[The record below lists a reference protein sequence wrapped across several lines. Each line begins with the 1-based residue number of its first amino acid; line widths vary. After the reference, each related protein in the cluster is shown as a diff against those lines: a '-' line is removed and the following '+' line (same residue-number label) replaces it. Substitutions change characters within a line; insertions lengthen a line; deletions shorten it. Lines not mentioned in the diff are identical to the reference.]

1 LCSLSQVLLDEGLE
15 SLVPA
20 FVSLQVFTVAALADL
35 PDAALDAR
43 VGLRPLQLRKLRL
56 ALARRLEAQ
65 ERAVRRASVAVTS
78 QGTGLRLNAAR
89 LAEAGVATGSSVFKV
104 WSGAFP
110 LVSLFCNARI
120 SRACLSGST
129 CASAFTCN
137 VLPPSPRCT

>member
-104 WSGAFP
+104 ARCIST
-110 LVSLFCNARI
+110 LVSLFFNARI
-120 SRACLSGST
+120 SRACL
-129 CASAFTCN
+129 F
-137 VLPPSPRCT
+137 